1 MGEKSLKIKIVYP
14 GRIKNSFAKEGFE
27 EYVKRCGRFYK
38 TEVISLPSSRAQ
50 DMKKAIKEESEKV
63 MKHIGDGKFILLDVN
78 GEEKNSMEFAEMMRK
93 YVDHGNDL
101 IFVVGGVF
109 GVDDELKKKAS
120 VRISLSKLTFTH
132 SLSLLIL
139 AEQLYRSM
147 KILHGQ
153 PYNH

>member
-1 MGEKSLKIKIVYP
+1 MGEKSLKIRIVYP

-38 TEVISLPSSRAQ
+38 MEVVSLPSSRLQ
-50 DMKKAIKEESEKV
+50 DKRKAMKKESEKV
-63 MKHIGDGKFILLDVN
+63 IKYLRGDKFILLDVN
-78 GEEKNSMEFAEMMRK
+78 GVEKDSMEFAEMLRK
-93 YVDHGNDL
+93 YTDHGNNL
-101 IFVVGGVF
+101 IFVVGGVL